1 VTGLARAVSTASVVL
16 VTGPGGVGKTTTAA
30 ALGVAG
36 ARAGRRTVVVTVDPA
51 RRLADAMGMAGGLP
65 SEPAP
70 VATPHGEVWA
80 LMLDPKA
87 TFDRI
92 VGEEAADEVQRNRV
106 LSNEFYRH
114 MSGGLSG
121 TQEYMAVELLHQL
134 VHDDRFDLVVVD
146 TPPSRQ
152 ALDVVDA
159 PARLVAL
166 LDSRL
171 YRLLTSSGRGPLRAF
186 TAAARSF
193 VKLLSGAV
201 GAQVVQDAIDF
212 FATFEGMEGGFVDRA
227 NSVAAILASGS
238 THVTVVTTPRPDA
251 VTEAALLAA
260 GLSDRGIGVGSV
272 VVNMAHDDPLERI
285 PAIDVATLDGLD
297 PDTPLGRRWQLVR
310 TASLLATAE
319 RATLVRLDGVGSGTG
334 RVMVPHLDED
344 IRDIA
349 ALDRF
354 ASLLTAV

>member
-1 VTGLARAVSTASVVL
+1 MTGLAGAVSTAGVVL

-36 ARAGRRTVVVTVDPA
+36 AQAGRRTVVVTIDPA

-92 VGEEAADEVQRNRV
+92 VAEEAADEVQRNRV
-106 LSNEFYRH
+106 LDNEFYRH
-114 MSGGLSG
+114 MSSGLSG

-134 VHDDRFDLVVVD
+134 VNDDRFDLVVVD

-159 PARLVAL
+159 PPASWRCSTAVSTGCSRRRAEGRCRAL
-166 LDSRL
+166 
-171 YRLLTSSGRGPLRAF
+171 

-212 FATFEGMEGGFVDRA
+212 FATFEGMEGGFVERA
-227 NSVAAILASGS
+227 NAVATILISES
-238 THVTVVTTPRPDA
+238 THVAVVTTPRPDA

-260 GLSDRGIGVGSV
+260 GLAKRHIAVGSV
-272 VVNMAHDDPLERI
+272 IVNMAHGDPLERI
-285 PAIDVATLDGLD
+285 AAADVATLDRLE
-297 PDTPLGRRWQLVR
+297 PDTPLGRRWQLAR
-310 TASLLATAE
+310 TASVLAAAE
-319 RATLVRLDGVGSGTG
+319 RSTLAGLDGVGPAPYG
-334 RVMVPHLDED
+334 
-344 IRDIA
+344 
-349 ALDRF
+349 
-354 ASLLTAV
+354 

>member
-1 VTGLARAVSTASVVL
+1 
-16 VTGPGGVGKTTTAA
+16 
-30 ALGVAG
+30 
-36 ARAGRRTVVVTVDPA
+36 
-51 RRLADAMGMAGGLP
+51 
-65 SEPAP
+65 
-70 VATPHGEVWA
+70 
-80 LMLDPKA
+80 MLDPKA

-297 PDTPLGRRWQLVR
+297 PDSPHRESPRHRRAGDARPPRRRGLRHRAGDGAPPRRGHPRHRRAGPLRLPPHRRL
-310 TASLLATAE
+310 TCP
-319 RATLVRLDGVGSGTG
+319 SGPLS
-334 RVMVPHLDED
+334 RSW
-344 IRDIA
+344 R
-349 ALDRF
+349 
-354 ASLLTAV
+354 